1 LTVDVANTGQRAGAE
16 VAQIYLGLP
25 SNIDAPP
32 RQLKRF
38 ARILLQPGERR
49 TLTFVL
55 GRQDLSYWDPGKR
68 DWVMASGD
76 YSVWVGGSSR
86 DLRAAMKFHVAESR

>member
-1 LTVDVANTGQRAGAE
+1 LTVDVANTGQLAGAE
-16 VAQIYLGLP
+16 VAQIYFGLP
-25 SNIDAPP
+25 SNIGEPP

-38 ARILLQPGERR
+38 AKVLLRPGERR

-55 GRQDLSYWDPGKR
+55 GKQDLSYWDPVKR

-86 DLRAAMKFHVAESR
+86 DLRAAAKFHVAES

>member
-25 SNIDAPP
+25 SNTGAPP

-38 ARILLQPGERR
+38 AKILLQPGERR
-49 TLTFVL
+49 TLSFL
-55 GRQDLSYWDPGKR
+55 LSRQDLSYWDPGKR
-68 DWVMASGD
+68 DWALASGD

-86 DLRAAMKFHVAESR
+86 DLHTAAKIHVAES